1 MMDFPLPCL
10 PAGETP
16 FFSRSNYA
24 EQNARQMSTI
34 CLVCDLAARPMIVTR
49 TKLHYLGCAYHDTAF
64 HVWIRNHDVVCVCI
78 LYACKLDVQHA
89 CFACC
94 IVYMY
99 NPHNMFFFAYHPAKE
114 IDKSEKWRSRGNELL
129 NNHPGKYSSVFW
141 GVANGFFGVL
151 GCHGIQNVDHT

>member
-34 CLVCDLAARPMIVTR
+34 CLVCALAARPMIVTR

-99 NPHNMFFFAYHPAKE
+99 NPHNMFFFFCIPSCKRNRPVRKVEITGKRTTEQPSWEILICLLGGCQRFFWCARLPWHPK
-114 IDKSEKWRSRGNELL
+114 R
-129 NNHPGKYSSVFW
+129 
-141 GVANGFFGVL
+141 
-151 GCHGIQNVDHT
+151 